1 MGNRITFVFVLIL
14 FQAGEIESETAAILE
29 QEGVRRADFSL
40 EVLSCLPSLPWSV
53 KEEDLEGG
61 GEGGRPPRAD
71 FRAKRVFS
79 IDPPTAK
86 DLDDALHVERIS
98 K

>member
-1 MGNRITFVFVLIL
+1 M
-14 FQAGEIESETAAILE
+14 E
-29 QEGVRRADFSL
+29 QEGVRRADFPP
-40 EVLSCLPSLPWSV
+40 EVLACLPSLPWSV

-61 GEGGRPPRAD
+61 EGGRPPRTD

>member
-1 MGNRITFVFVLIL
+1 M
-14 FQAGEIESETAAILE
+14 
-29 QEGVRRADFSL
+29 RRADFSP
-40 EVLSCLPSLPWSV
+40 EVISCLPSLPWVV
-53 KEEDLEGG
+53 KEEDLRGGEGEGG
-61 GEGGRPPRAD
+61 GGRPPRTD

-86 DLDDALHVERIS
+86 DLDDALHVERVS